1 MERSLV
7 NQLKMAT
14 SHCGHSEDWGL
25 RLEPGRITTFGS
37 TSAGRGNRH
46 KNHSSLGSWFCC
58 YLRKYWDQKNAA
70 KCVSGTDDLAAP

>member
-25 RLEPGRITTFGS
+25 RLEPGRITTAQPVQGEAIDTKIIAVLGPGFVA
-37 TSAGRGNRH
+37 TSENTGIKKTQQNAFRARMT
-46 KNHSSLGSWFCC
+46 WP
-58 YLRKYWDQKNAA
+58 LR
-70 KCVSGTDDLAAP
+70 S